1 MVSNTLADYD
11 DLPYDSVPL
20 PQTHPNYLAAL
31 AHLAGFAA
39 PDPAAARILE
49 IGCAEGG
56 NLLPIAF
63 YWPQTQCTGIELSRV
78 QAATGQALIA
88 ASGAA
93 NCRILHADLSALPAD
108 FGEFDYIVAHGVYSW
123 VPPAVQEAL
132 LARCARHLAA
142 NGVAYVSFN
151 VLPGWGSRQALRA
164 ELLRRAPGHDS
175 PPARVAAARRVL
187 EDLAADFGRS
197 RLRSF
202 PDLEQ
207 EIAFLLRAS
216 PAYLFHEYL
225 AAHNAPET
233 FARFRERAA
242 RNGLACLGDAGP
254 ALCARAWQEQL
265 WSEEQFD
272 AASGTRFRRALLV
285 HAAAPRRARG
295 NVDSLACHADLRSDE
310 EIDLGSALPQAFFDA
325 RGIRLQVRQPRVK
338 AALLVLGTIFPDS
351 LEGAALNAAADDLLR
366 RYGAGRNGADA
377 AVAAAAEWQ
386 DLLAAQAVW
395 PGAATRSFARDIGER
410 PRANRLARA
419 LAARGMAVTGARHL
433 ALDLD
438 AAGREL
444 LLDLDGRHDRSS
456 LMLRMRQRLDGQG
469 IAAEPGQVEDTVERF
484 LALFA
489 RNALIE
495 G

>member
-1 MVSNTLADYD
+1 MSSTLADYD

-31 AHLAGFAA
+31 AHLAGLAA
-39 PDPAAARILE
+39 PDPSAARILE

-56 NLLPIAF
+56 NLLPIAC
-63 YWPQTQCTGIELSRV
+63 YWPQTRCTGIELSRV
-78 QAATGQALIA
+78 QAASGQALIA

-108 FGEFDYIVAHGVYSW
+108 FGEFDYIIAHGVYSW

-151 VLPGWGSRQALRA
+151 VLPGWASRQALRA
-164 ELLRRAPGHDS
+164 ELLRRMPGHDS
-175 PPARVAAARRVL
+175 PRAQVAAARRAL
-187 EDLAADFGRS
+187 EELAADFGGS
-197 RLRSF
+197 PLRGF

-225 AAHNAPET
+225 ATHNAPET

-242 RNGLACLGDAGP
+242 GHGLACLGDAGP
-254 ALCARAWQEQL
+254 GLCDRAWQDQPS
-265 WSEEQFD
+265 SEDQFD
-272 AASGTRFRRALLV
+272 AARGTRFRRALLV
-285 HAAAPRRARG
+285 HAAAPRRSRG
-295 NVDSLACHADLRSDE
+295 VVGDLAFHADLRSDE
-310 EIDLGSALPQAFFDA
+310 EIDLGSALPQTVFDA
-325 RGIRLQVRQPRVK
+325 RGVRVQARQPRVK

-351 LEGAALNAAADDLLR
+351 IEWAALDPATEDLLH
-366 RYGAGRNGADA
+366 RYGDGRSSADA
-377 AVAAAAEWQ
+377 PAAAAEWRE
-386 DLLAAQAVW
+386 LLAAHAVW
-395 PGAATRSFARDIGER
+395 PGAAARTFARDIGER

-419 LAARGMAVTGARHL
+419 LAAGGLAVTGVRHL

-438 AAGREL
+438 QAGREL
-444 LLDLDGRHDRSS
+444 LLDLDGCHDRTS
-456 LMLRMRQRLDGQG
+456 LVLRMRQRLDQQAIGL
-469 IAAEPGQVEDTVERF
+469 EPGKVEDAVDRF
-484 LALFA
+484 LALFV
-489 RNALIE
+489 RNGLLE